1 MNMIKQTSIFGSLV
15 VLSVVIMIGCGKR
28 VESPQKA
35 SVKEAENKVLSEQQE
50 KGYDLPIEESEKQEA
65 QSECIE
71 VMELISEIYAK
82 ADKGKAS
89 NVVIG
94 EKTLLEMRAKVKQTG
109 QPVITSVTYSGMG
122 NYGKMESF
130 LSDCQEGKSGTITI
144 YKIHS
149 DGGLGREKYIFNG
162 KDLFV
167 LSASAGWDGKGGSVL
182 FYLSY
187 TRIKEWSYTKK
198 GWFCYQLCV
207 PEPPEV
213 TEMVDGS
220 RMIRVRPMKKRHRE
234 LSKKCVLGLGYQGN
248 NLLCSN
254 WDADH
259 MKKLDFNGMYDC
271 LYEMKYGKKFEVKVY
286 GDGIPRSEF
295 ESLIMEYLPVTSEE
309 LRRYA
314 VYDEKK
320 GEYAWERLGCS
331 NYDLT
336 YFGISIPEV
345 TKIRENN
352 DGTTTLTVEAVCE
365 MVVGEEAAVTH
376 ELTVRFY
383 EDGDFQY
390 LSNKILGNGKK
401 DIPDY
406 HYRVEKK
413 IREVE

>member
-1 MNMIKQTSIFGSLV
+1 MNMIKQASIFGSLV

-28 VESPQKA
+28 VESPQKV

-220 RMIRVRPMKKRHRE
+220 RMIRVRPMKKR
-234 LSKKCVLGLGYQGN
+234 
-248 NLLCSN
+248 
-254 WDADH
+254 
-259 MKKLDFNGMYDC
+259 
-271 LYEMKYGKKFEVKVY
+271 
-286 GDGIPRSEF
+286 RSE
-295 ESLIMEYLPVTSEE
+295 EPHV
-309 LRRYA
+309 
-314 VYDEKK
+314 
-320 GEYAWERLGCS
+320 
-331 NYDLT
+331 
-336 YFGISIPEV
+336 
-345 TKIRENN
+345 
-352 DGTTTLTVEAVCE
+352 
-365 MVVGEEAAVTH
+365 
-376 ELTVRFY
+376 
-383 EDGDFQY
+383 
-390 LSNKILGNGKK
+390 
-401 DIPDY
+401 
-406 HYRVEKK
+406 
-413 IREVE
+413 